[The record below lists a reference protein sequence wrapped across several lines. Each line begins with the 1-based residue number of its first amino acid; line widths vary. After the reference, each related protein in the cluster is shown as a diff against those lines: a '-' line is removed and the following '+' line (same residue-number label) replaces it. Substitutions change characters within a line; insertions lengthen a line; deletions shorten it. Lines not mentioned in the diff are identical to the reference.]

1 MPARSRLTC
10 FEEVPTALAGWDGTI
25 EQVSSGKFV
34 GTLQIARGRAL
45 RVIRITGTQSLLLR
59 GQESGPVLS
68 LTPVITGNADGRWH
82 GHRLEPGQIVL
93 RGPDSEV
100 DHLTP
105 RTSEYVNITVP
116 VAALEAAARALGGS
130 KPLPD
135 LRSWSV
141 LTPRPADFQ
150 VLQLATDRLLATH
163 GGGSALL
170 DPEAELLEQEYL
182 RLLAQSLDTGA
193 WAAEGTASLPAR
205 VRLLRR
211 ADELMRG
218 RLRNPLGV
226 LDLCAALGATD
237 RTLRLTFK
245 ERYGCGPMT
254 YYRRLRLNAVH
265 TRLASDPA
273 VSVAAAAHE
282 YGFTHLGNFAADY
295 RRLFGELPSETRR
308 G

>member
-1 MPARSRLTC
+1 MPVRSRLTC
-10 FEEVPTALAGWDGTI
+10 FKQVPTALAGWDGTI
-25 EQVSSGKFV
+25 EQVSSGKFD
-34 GTLQIARGRAL
+34 GTLQIARGRAF
-45 RVIRITGTQSLLLR
+45 RVIRITGSQSLLLR

-82 GHRLEPGQIVL
+82 GHQLEPGQIVV

-105 RTSEYVNITVP
+105 RTSEYVNITLP

-130 KPLPD
+130 RPLPD

-141 LTPRPADFQ
+141 LTPRPADYH
-150 VLQLATDRLLATH
+150 VLQLATDRLLAAP
-163 GGGSALL
+163 GGESALP
-170 DPEAELLEQEYL
+170 DPEAELLEQEYF
-182 RLLAQSLDTGA
+182 RLVAQSLDTGTLA
-193 WAAEGTASLPAR
+193 TEGAGSLPAR

-211 ADELMRG
+211 AEELMRG
-218 RLRNPLGV
+218 RLRNPLGI
-226 LDLCAALGATD
+226 LDLCASLGTTD

-254 YYRRLRLNAVH
+254 YYRRLRLNMVRG
-265 TRLASDPA
+265 RLASDPA

-295 RRLFGELPSETRR
+295 RRHFGELPSETGR